1 LAINPRLWAIIQQY
15 APRYGLDPRAVAAI
29 SMNESGGRFGAV
41 GDNGTSFGPWQLHVG
56 GALPRGKGAAWANSL
71 PGVLYALRTMA
82 ASGARGLHGQAA
94 VSAIARNFERPANPG
109 AEIATALSY
118 YRSPGFARGGGG
130 GGPAGMGGGGGGA
143 PRMAA
148 PMMPPVLPPIQVQP
162 MAPMAPAQNA
172 LQAFIAAHTPQADPN
187 QPVPTAASLF
197 PSSPGSASYASELS
211 SIHSKLVK

>member
-187 QPVPTAASLF
+187 RTRRSMTAPSVPYCCCSNGILAK
-197 PSSPGSASYASELS
+197 PIG
-211 SIHSKLVK
+211 